1 MNKFGEKNMDPLL
14 KKIFIGFFIVIS
26 IFGVIINIH
35 LFTLLSTPQEFTV
48 KISQVHETQ
57 GWNYTLTITPV
68 NFTSVYSMSI
78 NLSLIDENAQ
88 FIISSFELEK
98 DVQSQNFHVAL
109 GLLTNGEYSIDLKIE
124 YINGE
129 HRLYENIKSI
139 SVGAND

>member
-88 FIISSFELEK
+88 FIFSSFELEK